1 MIRQQV
7 ALVTGANKGIGYEV
21 AAGLAALGMTVLL
34 GSRDPVRGA
43 TAAAKLGDNVHPVA
57 LDVTDDASVAAA
69 ARLVAERHGALDVL
83 VNNAGI
89 SGRHASAQPGG
100 ADVAA
105 LRDVFETNVFGV
117 VRVTDA
123 LLPLLLRS
131 PAGRIVNVGSGVG
144 SLARMSD
151 PADYLARIP
160 ANVSYAPSK
169 TALNALTVQYAKELR
184 PHGVLVNTADPGPC
198 ATDFAAGVTH
208 HLTEGSSAARHP
220 GFSRTAADG
229 AKVVLRLATL
239 DDDGPTGGYFNE
251 DGPVPW

>member
-1 MIRQQV
+1 MTEHRI

-21 AAGLAALGMTVLL
+21 AAGLAAGGMTVLL
-34 GSRDPVRGA
+34 ASRDPERGA
-43 TAAAKLGDNVHPVA
+43 KAAADLGGRVEPIT

-69 ARLVAERHGALDVL
+69 ARLVADRYGVLDVL

-89 SGRHASAQPGG
+89 SGGHAPARPGD

-117 VRVTDA
+117 VRVTEA
-123 LLPLLLRS
+123 LLPLLRRS
-131 PAGRIVNVGSGVG
+131 SAGRIVNVGSGVG
-144 SLARMSD
+144 SLTRMSD
-151 PADYLARIP
+151 PADYLTRLAP
-160 ANVSYAPSK
+160 NVGYAPSK

-198 ATDFAAGVTH
+198 ATDFAAGVTQ
-208 HLTEGSSAARHP
+208 HLAGGSAAAPHP

-229 AKVVLRLATL
+229 ATIVLRLATL

-251 DGPVPW
+251 AGPVPW